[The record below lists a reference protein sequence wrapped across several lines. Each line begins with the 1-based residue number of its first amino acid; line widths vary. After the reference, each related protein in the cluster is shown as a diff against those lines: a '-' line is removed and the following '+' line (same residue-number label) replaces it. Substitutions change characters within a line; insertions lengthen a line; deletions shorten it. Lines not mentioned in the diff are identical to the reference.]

1 MKNFLK
7 KNLIKKIFII
17 IFLIYITVVFIK
29 QQQTLNS
36 YQSQKDYYSMQ
47 IQEAKEYN
55 ETLLATKENL
65 ESSEYIEAISREK
78 LDMYSKNERVYININ
93 K

>member
-1 MKNFLK
+1 MKNLLK
-7 KNLIKKIFII
+7 ANLIKKICLTV
-17 IFLIYITVVFIK
+17 FLIYISVVFVN

-36 YQSQKDYYSMQ
+36 YESQKDYYAMQ
-47 IQEAKEYN
+47 IQEAEEYN

-65 ESSEYIEAISREK
+65 ETAEYIETISREK

>member
-7 KNLIKKIFII
+7 KNIIKKIFII
-17 IFLIYITVVFIK
+17 IFLIYISVVFIN
-29 QQQTLNS
+29 QQKTLNS

-47 IQEAKEYN
+47 INEAKEYN
-55 ETLLATKENL
+55 ETLIATKENL
-65 ESSEYIEAISREK
+65 ESPEYIEAISREK

>member
-1 MKNFLK
+1 MRKFLK
-7 KNLIKKIFII
+7 TNLIKKICLM
-17 IFLIYITVVFIK
+17 IFLIYISVVFIN

-36 YQSQKDYYSMQ
+36 YESQKDYYAMQ
-47 IQEAKEYN
+47 IKEAEEYN
-55 ETLLATKENL
+55 QTLLAIKENL
-65 ESSEYIEAISREK
+65 ETDEYIEAISREK

>member
-7 KNLIKKIFII
+7 TNLIKKLCLI
-17 IFLIYITVVFIK
+17 IFLIYVFVIFIN

-36 YQSQKDYYSMQ
+36 YEAQKEYYSMQ
-47 IQEAKEYN
+47 IQEAEEYN

>member
-1 MKNFLK
+1 MKKLLQT
-7 KNLIKKIFII
+7 NLIKKICLIV
-17 IFLIYITVVFIK
+17 FLIYISVVFVN

-36 YQSQKDYYSMQ
+36 YASQKNYYATQ
-47 IQEAKEYN
+47 IEKAEEYN
-55 ETLLATKENL
+55 ETLIATKENL
-65 ESSEYIEAISREK
+65 ETAEYIEAISREK

>member
-17 IFLIYITVVFIK
+17 IFLIYITIVFIK

>member
-1 MKNFLK
+1 MKNLLK
-7 KNLIKKIFII
+7 ANLIKKICLTVFY
-17 IFLIYITVVFIK
+17 IYIAVVFVN
-29 QQQTLNS
+29 QQQTLSS
-36 YQSQKDYYSMQ
+36 YQSQKEYYAMQ

-65 ESSEYIEAISREK
+65 ESPSYIEAISREK

>member
-1 MKNFLK
+1 MKKFLK
-7 KNLIKKIFII
+7 TNLIKKLFLIV
-17 IFLIYITVVFIK
+17 FLIYISVVFVN

-36 YQSQKDYYSMQ
+36 YESQKDYYAMQ
-47 IQEAKEYN
+47 IQEAEEYN

-65 ESSEYIEAISREK
+65 ESAEYIEAISREK
-78 LDMYSKNERVYININ
+78 LDMYSNNERVYININ

>member
-1 MKNFLK
+1 MKKILK
-7 KNLIKKIFII
+7 TNLIKKICLT
-17 IFLIYITVVFIK
+17 IFLIYISVVFVN

-36 YQSQKDYYSMQ
+36 YESQKDYYAAQ
-47 IQEAKEYN
+47 IEEAKEYN
-55 ETLLATKENL
+55 ETLVATKENL
-65 ESSEYIEAISREK
+65 ESAEYIEAISREK

>member
-1 MKNFLK
+1 MKKILK
-7 KNLIKKIFII
+7 TNLIKKLCLIV
-17 IFLIYITVVFIK
+17 FLIYISVVFTN

-36 YQSQKDYYSMQ
+36 YESQKDYYAMQ

-65 ESSEYIEAISREK
+65 ESAEYIEAIGREK

>member
-1 MKNFLK
+1 MKILK
-7 KNLIKKIFII
+7 RIYKKILFIVI
-17 IFLIYITVVFIK
+17 ACYVVSIFVS

-36 YQSQKDYYSMQ
+36 YASQKDYYATQ
-47 IQEAKEYN
+47 IEKAEEYN
-55 ETLLATKENL
+55 ETLIATKENL
-65 ESSEYIEAISREK
+65 ETAEYIEAISREK